1 MKYDLVVVGAGPG
14 GTSTAI
20 SALKAG
26 GKVVILERKTNVGVP
41 VHCGEAIGKTG
52 PSIAEIEIPKRAI
65 VNPIRGFKIFS
76 PNLTPVVYAKSE
88 VEGYIVDRR
97 VFDKE
102 LLVRACELGADTMV
116 GANVVDLIYEDG
128 KVSGVVA
135 RYFGNKVE
143 VRGEVVVGADGVNST
158 VARISGLRK
167 FIKPR
172 DLDVSAQFEMV
183 GVHIEDVDLME
194 FYLGRKVAP
203 RGYIWVFP
211 KSENRANVGIGIGAG
226 MGEKTAYEYLMDFIK
241 NNPRGKELCKDA
253 KPIEFRVGAI
263 PLGGPNAKNVADGL
277 MLVGDAAGQVHPITG
292 GGMGYAI
299 VCGSI
304 AGKVAMECIEKGDVS
319 EKALSKYEVLW
330 REKYGHEFSQMLALR
345 NLLEETDD
353 EVLDEL
359 AKVLTGEN
367 VVELTAGKKIG
378 VVLRAAAKGNVRLL
392 KLLNEL
398 RKLQLVQ

>member
-52 PSIAEIEIPKRAI
+52 PSIAEIDIPKRAI

-102 LLVRACELGADTMV
+102 LLARACELGADVMV

-241 NNPRGKELCKDA
+241 NNPRGKELCKNA

-330 REKYGHEFSQMLALR
+330 REKYGHEFGQMLALR

-378 VVLRAAAKGNVRLL
+378 VVLRAAAKGNVKLL

>member
-1 MKYDLVVVGAGPG
+1 
-14 GTSTAI
+14 
-20 SALKAG
+20 
-26 GKVVILERKTNVGVP
+26 
-41 VHCGEAIGKTG
+41 
-52 PSIAEIEIPKRAI
+52 
-65 VNPIRGFKIFS
+65 
-76 PNLTPVVYAKSE
+76 
-88 VEGYIVDRR
+88 
-97 VFDKE
+97 
-102 LLVRACELGADTMV
+102 
-116 GANVVDLIYEDG
+116 
-128 KVSGVVA
+128 
-135 RYFGNKVE
+135 
-143 VRGEVVVGADGVNST
+143 
-158 VARISGLRK
+158 
-167 FIKPR
+167 
-172 DLDVSAQFEMV
+172 
-183 GVHIEDVDLME
+183 
-194 FYLGRKVAP
+194 
-203 RGYIWVFP
+203 
-211 KSENRANVGIGIGAG
+211 
-226 MGEKTAYEYLMDFIK
+226 
-241 NNPRGKELCKDA
+241 
-253 KPIEFRVGAI
+253 

-330 REKYGHEFSQMLALR
+330 REKYGHEFGQMLALR

-378 VVLRAAAKGNVRLL
+378 VVLRAAAKGNVKLL

>member
-378 VVLRAAAKGNVRLL
+378 VVLRAAAKGNVKLL

>member
-26 GKVVILERKTNVGVP
+26 GKVLIMDRKTNVGIP
-41 VHCGEAIGKTG
+41 VQCGEAVGKTG
-52 PSIAEIEIPKRAI
+52 PGLAEIDIPERCI
-65 VNPIRGFKIFS
+65 LNPIRGFKIFS
-76 PNLTPVVYAKSE
+76 PNMTPVVYARRE
-88 VEGYIVDRR
+88 ADGYIIDRR

-102 LLVRACELGADTMV
+102 LLARACELGADVMV
-116 GANVVDLIYEDG
+116 GANVTELIYRNG
-128 KVSGVVA
+128 RVSGVVA
-135 RYFGNKVE
+135 RRFGEKVE
-143 VRGEVVVGADGVNST
+143 VEAEVVVGADGVNST
-158 VARISGLRK
+158 VARLSGLRK
-167 FIKPR
+167 FLKIR
-172 DLDVSAQFEMV
+172 DLDASAQFEMV
-183 GVHIEDVDLME
+183 GVKIEEVDLME
-194 FYLGRKVAP
+194 FYLGNRIAP

-226 MGEKTAYEYLMDFIK
+226 MGEKTAFEYLMDFVK
-241 NNPRGKELCKDA
+241 KHPRGKEICKDA

-263 PLGGPNAKNVADGL
+263 PLGGPNPKNVADGL

-292 GGMGYAI
+292 GGIGYAM

-304 AGKVAMECIEKGDVS
+304 AGRVAVECIEKGDTS
-319 EKALSKYEVLW
+319 EKALSKYEALW
-330 REKYGHEFSQMLALR
+330 RERYGREFSQMLALR
-345 NLLEETDD
+345 EVLERTED

-359 AKVLTGEN
+359 AKILTGEN

-378 VVLRAAAKGNVRLL
+378 IFLKTAAKRNVKLL

-398 RKLQLVQ
+398 RRLQLIQ

>member
-1 MKYDLVVVGAGPG
+1 MKYDLVIVGAGPG

-26 GKVVILERKTNVGVP
+26 GSVIILDRKTNVGVP
-41 VHCGEAIGKTG
+41 VQCGEAVGKTG
-52 PSIAEIEIPKRAI
+52 PSLAEIDVPKRAI
-65 VNPIRGFKIFS
+65 LNPIRGFKIFS

-88 VEGYIVDRR
+88 AEGYIVDRR
-97 VFDKE
+97 IFDKE
-102 LLVRACELGADTMV
+102 LFARACELGADAMV

-135 RYFGNKVE
+135 RYFGEKVE

-172 DLDVSAQFEMV
+172 DLDTSAQFEMV
-183 GVHIEDVDLME
+183 GVNIEDASLME

-203 RGYIWVFP
+203 RGYVWVFP
-211 KSENRANVGIGIGAG
+211 KGENRANVGIGIGAG
-226 MGEKTAYEYLMDFIK
+226 MGEKTAYAYLMDFIK
-241 NNPRGKELCKDA
+241 NNPRGKEVCRGA

-292 GGMGYAI
+292 GGIGYAM

-304 AGKVAMECIEKGDVS
+304 AGRVAVECIEGGDVS
-319 EKALSKYEVLW
+319 ERALSKYESLW

-345 NLLEETDD
+345 SLLEETEDD
-353 EVLDEL
+353 VLDDL
-359 AKVLTGEN
+359 AKILTGEN

-378 VVLRAAAKGNVRLL
+378 VVLRAAAKGNVKLL
-392 KLLNEL
+392 RMLNEL
-398 RKLQLVQ
+398 RKLQLIQ